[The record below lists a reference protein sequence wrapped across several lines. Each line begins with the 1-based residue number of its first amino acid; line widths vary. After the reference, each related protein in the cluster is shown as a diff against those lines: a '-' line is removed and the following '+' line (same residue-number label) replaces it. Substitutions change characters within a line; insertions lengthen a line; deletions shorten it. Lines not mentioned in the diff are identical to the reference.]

1 MMPKP
6 KNIQQRIAIRN
17 AAFELFQTKG
27 FAVATYGEIAKASGI
42 SRSLVQSYF
51 PKKVMI
57 PDQIFLSISS
67 AAQHAAEELGILEG
81 DALDKLQVVG
91 YLFFSFLLKDERMRM
106 FTSSVL
112 QEREATSN
120 GLMYDEEWLN
130 SLFDGRE
137 HDKVNFSRCY
147 IMAMGSGYEYLYRCL
162 SVGDEPDVGFLLAS
176 ILEVFAVLTGL
187 LDLGKLEVL
196 GSAGVASKCQTVL
209 PGKKLVEAFRLMDAY
224 ISKH

>member
-1 MMPKP
+1 MPKP

-17 AAFELFQTKG
+17 AAFELFQAKG
-27 FAVATYGEIAKASGI
+27 FAAATYGEIAKASGI

-51 PKKVMI
+51 PKKTMI

-67 AAQHAAEELGILEG
+67 AAQHAAEELGILQG

-91 YLFFSFLLKDERMRM
+91 YLFFSYLLKDARMRT

-120 GLMYDEEWLN
+120 GLMYDEEWLV
-130 SLFDGRE
+130 SLFDGCDY
-137 HDKVNFSRCY
+137 DKADFSRCY

-162 SVGDEPDVGFLLAS
+162 SVGDEPDVEFLLTGV
-176 ILEVFAVLTGL
+176 LKVFAVLTGL
-187 LDLGKLEVL
+187 LDLGRLEASGV
-196 GSAGVASKCQTVL
+196 AGVASRCQAVL
-209 PGKKLVEAFRLMDAY
+209 PDKELAEAFRLMDSY
-224 ISKH
+224 ISKQ